1 MEMKMKTEKVLD
13 KSLLDKNETGLELLP
28 KVK

>member
-1 MEMKMKTEKVLD
+1 MEMKMKTEKVLV
-13 KSLLDKNETGLELLP
+13 LVLDKNETGLELLP